1 MALTVNKYG
10 TEIVFDP
17 NSVQIPGI
25 TERDELMGVPVTRYN
40 KNGQV
45 IAKTESI
52 LDMYNQSEIKY
63 IGSLINALNNRG
75 KYRHDFV
82 ITKNDFTHEFK
93 GGNQDMMIWAK
104 SYDARK
110 VDFNMPPEDDG
121 MRQIWSRNV
130 LALKSSSFTPEQIMT
145 NSPIYYINNDGETE
159 EYSSIWECA
168 QHYRLHPTHI
178 ILAVED
184 IGELAHR
191 FEKQL
196 KEV

>member
-1 MALTVNKYG
+1 MDVTVNKYG

-40 KNGQV
+40 QNGQV
-45 IAKTESI
+45 IAQTESI

-75 KYRHDFV
+75 KYRNDFV

-110 VDFNMPPEDDG
+110 IDFNVPPEDDG
-121 MRQIWSRNV
+121 MKQIWSRNV
-130 LALKSSSFTPEQIMT
+130 LALKSSKFTPEQIMT
-145 NSPIYYINNDGETE
+145 NSPIYYINNEGETE
-159 EYSSIWECA
+159 EYNSIWECA

-178 ILAVED
+178 ILAVEN

-191 FEKQL
+191 FERKL
-196 KEV
+196 EV

>member
-1 MALTVNKYG
+1 MDVTVNKYG

-40 KNGQV
+40 QNGQV
-45 IAKTESI
+45 IAQTESI

-75 KYRHDFV
+75 KYRNDFV

-110 VDFNMPPEDDG
+110 IDFNMPPEDDG
-121 MRQIWSRNV
+121 MKQIWSRNV
-130 LALKSSSFTPEQIMT
+130 VALKSSKFTPEQIMT
-145 NSPIYYINNDGETE
+145 NSPIYYINNEGETE
-159 EYSSIWECA
+159 EYNSIWECA
-168 QHYRLHPTHI
+168 KHYRLHPTHI
-178 ILAVED
+178 ILAVEN

-191 FEKQL
+191 FERKL
-196 KEV
+196 EV

>member
-1 MALTVNKYG
+1 MDVTVNKYG

-40 KNGQV
+40 QNGQV
-45 IAKTESI
+45 IAQTESI

-75 KYRHDFV
+75 KYRNDFV

-110 VDFNMPPEDDG
+110 IDFNMPPEDDG
-121 MRQIWSRNV
+121 MKQIWSRNV
-130 LALKSSSFTPEQIMT
+130 LALKSSKFTPEQIMT
-145 NSPIYYINNDGETE
+145 DSPIYYINNYGETE

-168 QHYRLHPTHI
+168 KHYRLHPTHI
-178 ILAVED
+178 ILAVEN
-184 IGELAHR
+184 IGELTHR
-191 FEKQL
+191 FVKQL
-196 KEV
+196 EV

>member
-1 MALTVNKYG
+1 MFITINKYG

-17 NSVQIPGI
+17 NSVQIPGV

-45 IAKTESI
+45 IAQTESI
-52 LDMYNQSEIKY
+52 LDMYNQSELKY
-63 IGSLINALNNRG
+63 IGALINALNNRG
-75 KYRHDFV
+75 KYRNDFML
-82 ITKNDFTHEFK
+82 TYNDFTHEFK
-93 GGNQDMMIWAK
+93 GGNQDMLIWSK

-110 VDFNMPPEDDG
+110 IDFNTPPEDDG
-121 MRQIWSRNV
+121 MKQIWSRNV

-159 EYSSIWECA
+159 EYDSIWECA

-178 ILAVED
+178 ILAVEN

-191 FEKQL
+191 FEKRL
-196 KEV
+196 EV

>member
-1 MALTVNKYG
+1 MNVTVNKYG

-17 NSVQIPGI
+17 KSVQIPGI

-40 KNGQV
+40 QNGQV
-45 IAKTESI
+45 IAQTESI

-75 KYRHDFV
+75 KYRKDFM
-82 ITKNDFTHEFK
+82 ITKNDFTHDFQ
-93 GGNQDMMIWAK
+93 GGNQDMLIWAK

-110 VDFNMPPEDDG
+110 IDFNMPPEDDG
-121 MRQIWSRNV
+121 MKQIWSRNV

-145 NSPIYYINNDGETE
+145 DSPIYYINNDGETE
-159 EYSSIWECA
+159 EYDSIWECA
-168 QHYRLHPTHI
+168 KHFRLHPTHI
-178 ILAVED
+178 ILAVEN

-196 KEV
+196 EV

>member
-1 MALTVNKYG
+1 MDVTVNKYG

-40 KNGQV
+40 QNGQV
-45 IAKTESI
+45 IAQTESI

-75 KYRHDFV
+75 KYRNDFV

-110 VDFNMPPEDDG
+110 IDFNVPPEDDG
-121 MRQIWSRNV
+121 MKQIWSRNV
-130 LALKSSSFTPEQIMT
+130 LALKSSKFTPEQIMT
-145 NSPIYYINNDGETE
+145 NSPIYYINNEGETE
-159 EYSSIWECA
+159 EYNSIWECA
-168 QHYRLHPTHI
+168 KHYRLHPTHI
-178 ILAVED
+178 ILAVEN

-191 FEKQL
+191 FERKL
-196 KEV
+196 EV

>member
-40 KNGQV
+40 QNGQV

-82 ITKNDFTHEFK
+82 ITKNDFTHDFK

-178 ILAVED
+178 ILAVEN
-184 IGELAHR
+184 IGELTHR
-191 FEKQL
+191 FVKQL
-196 KEV
+196 EV

>member
-1 MALTVNKYG
+1 MSVTVNKYG
-10 TEIVFDP
+10 TEIVFDSS
-17 NSVQIPGI
+17 SVQIPGI

-45 IAKTESI
+45 IAQTESI
-52 LDMYNQSEIKY
+52 LDMFNQSELKY

-75 KYRHDFV
+75 KYRQDFV
-82 ITKNDFTHEFK
+82 ITKNDFTHDFK
-93 GGNQDMMIWAK
+93 NGNQDMMIWSK

-110 VDFNMPPEDDG
+110 IDFNTPPEDDG

-130 LALKSSSFTPEQIMT
+130 LALKNSSFTPEQIMA
-145 NSPIYYINNDGETE
+145 NSPIYYINNAGETE
-159 EYSSIWECA
+159 EYDSIWECA
-168 QHYRLHPTHI
+168 KHYRLHPTHI
-178 ILAVED
+178 ILAVEN

-196 KEV
+196 ID

>member
-1 MALTVNKYG
+1 MDVTVNKYG

-40 KNGQV
+40 QNGQV
-45 IAKTESI
+45 VVQTESI

-75 KYRHDFV
+75 KYRQDFM
-82 ITKNDFTHEFK
+82 ITKNDFTHDFK
-93 GGNQDMMIWAK
+93 GGNQDMLIWSK

-110 VDFNMPPEDDG
+110 IDFNITPEDG
-121 MRQIWSRNV
+121 GLKHIWSRNV
-130 LALKSSSFTPEQIMT
+130 LALKSSSFTPEQIMAD
-145 NSPIYYINNDGETE
+145 SPIYYINNDGETE
-159 EYSSIWECA
+159 EYNSIWECA
-168 QHYRLHPTHI
+168 KHYRLHPTHI
-178 ILAVED
+178 ILAVEN

-191 FEKQL
+191 FERKL
-196 KEV
+196 EV